1 MVDNTIHCKNC
12 NTIITDKFC
21 SNCGQPKTLKR
32 VDGHY
37 VSHEIQ
43 HLLHLE
49 KGILYTIK
57 ELLVHPGKNVREYI
71 SENRSRLVK
80 PVIFIIITS
89 LIYSTLTHFFHIEE
103 GYVAYNGDKNSTPTK
118 MFAWVQSHYGYANIV
133 MGVFIAL
140 WLKVFFRKQPYNF
153 FEILILLC
161 FVMGMGMLIYAVFT
175 IAEGLLK
182 VSLMQI
188 AGAIGIAYCCWA
200 IAQFFNTKKISG
212 YIKSLS
218 AYLLGMISFFA
229 VIQLLGTLIDV
240 VIKH

>member
-1 MVDNTIHCKNC
+1 MIDNTIDCKNC
-12 NTIITDKFC
+12 NTVITDKFC

-49 KGILYTIK
+49 KGILFTIK
-57 ELLVHPGKNVREYI
+57 ELLIRPGKNVREYI
-71 SENRSRLVK
+71 AENRSRLVK

-89 LIYSTLTHFFHIEE
+89 LIYSTINHFFHIEA
-103 GYVAYNGDKNSTPTK
+103 GYVDYKGDKNSATTHI
-118 MFAWVQSHYGYANIV
+118 FTWVENHYGYANIL
-133 MGVFIAL
+133 MGVFIAM
-140 WLKVFFRKQPYNF
+140 WLKVFFRKQQYNF

-161 FVMGMGMLIYAVFT
+161 FVMGMGMLIYAIFT
-175 IAEGLLK
+175 IAQGLLK

-200 IAQFFNTKKISG
+200 IAQFFNIKKISG
-212 YIKSLS
+212 YIKSIA
-218 AYLLGMISFFA
+218 AYLLGMLTFVLA
-229 VIQLLGTLIDV
+229 AQLLGFLIDL